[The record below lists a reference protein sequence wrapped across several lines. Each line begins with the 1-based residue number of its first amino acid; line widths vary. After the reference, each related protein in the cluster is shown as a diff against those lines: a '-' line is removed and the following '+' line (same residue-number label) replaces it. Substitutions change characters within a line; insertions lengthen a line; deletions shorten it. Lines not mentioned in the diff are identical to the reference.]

1 MVKQIIIHTF
11 VGNIKPMKKFI
22 LSTLLVI
29 STLLTFSQEV
39 AFARAHQFTLGK
51 RDFSTNEIVWN
62 GIPQDCNILI
72 KIEQTKVTIYSNQTQ
87 QYRVVVKLAETE
99 DGVQYRMLDANGI
112 NCNFYMGPIANS
124 ESVFIAIEYNDYS
137 WMYYCKDESN

>member
-1 MVKQIIIHTF
+1 
-11 VGNIKPMKKFI
+11 MKKFI

-29 STLLTFSQEV
+29 STLLTFSQEI

-62 GIPQDCNILI
+62 GTPSDCNILI
-72 KIEQTKVTIYSNQTQ
+72 KIEQTRVTIYSNQTQ

-99 DGVQYRMLDANGI
+99 DGVQYRMLDVNGI
-112 NCNFYMGPIANS
+112 NCNFYMGPIA
-124 ESVFIAIEYNDYS
+124 
-137 WMYYCKDESN
+137 KDNEDLD